1 MISTRVATVFG
12 LAVVAG
18 ALAIYATANPTVEV
32 SGATVAIVLASVG
45 GVLYYFERIPAVV
58 LPESLG
64 RPEPEIAELSARRI
78 EAALRGGGLER
89 EDLVLLLDSME
100 RDALGSDRPTVRAD
114 ELRRV
119 TQLSRTDFRSY
130 VLARL
135 DRLEGG
141 A

>member
-1 MISTRVATVFG
+1 VISTRVATVFG
-12 LAVVAG
+12 LAVVAS
-18 ALAIYATANPTVEV
+18 ALAIYASLNPTVEV
-32 SGATVAIVLASVG
+32 GGATAAIVMASVG
-45 GVLYYFERIPAVV
+45 GVLYYFERIPAAAT
-58 LPESLG
+58 PEPLD

-78 EAALRGGGLER
+78 EAALRGGRLER
-89 EDLVLLLDSME
+89 EGLVLLLDSVE
-100 RDALGSDRPTVRAD
+100 RDVSGSDFPPVRAD

-119 TQLSRTDFRSY
+119 TQLSRSDFRSY

>member
-12 LAVVAG
+12 LAVVAS
-18 ALAIYATANPTVEV
+18 ALAIYASLNPAVEV
-32 SGATVAIVLASVG
+32 GGATVAIVLASVG
-45 GVLYYFERIPAVV
+45 GVLYYFERIPVA
-58 LPESLG
+58 PP
-64 RPEPEIAELSARRI
+64 PEPLDRREPGTAELSARRI
-78 EAALRGGGLER
+78 EAALRGGRLDR
-89 EDLVLLLDSME
+89 EGLVLLLDSME
-100 RDALGSDRPTVRAD
+100 RDASGSDIPSARAD

-119 TQLSRTDFRSY
+119 TQLSRSDFRSY